1 MFDYGAGVGE
11 DGRFL
16 GGLKSMGLR
25 PRFLERLTDHGVH
38 VDPTI
43 FATGGTLR

>member
-1 MFDYGAGVGE
+1 
-11 DGRFL
+11 
-16 GGLKSMGLR
+16 MGLR

-38 VDPTI
+38 VDPAI